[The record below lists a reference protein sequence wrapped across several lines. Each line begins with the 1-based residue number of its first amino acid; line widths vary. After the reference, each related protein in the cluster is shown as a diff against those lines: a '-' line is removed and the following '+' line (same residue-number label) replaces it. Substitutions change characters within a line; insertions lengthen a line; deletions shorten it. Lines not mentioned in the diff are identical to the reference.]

1 MCDMCLPARAAVE
14 RSPPSHTQAGIY
26 AYAYMPVLISTGHI
40 MHRENTNSDNIIEL
54 MIELIIEL
62 MQRYNISSSGIHCR
76 NIITSVVT
84 GAIVLLVL

>member
-1 MCDMCLPARAAVE
+1 MGSVVVDSVA
-14 RSPPSHTQAGIY
+14 
-26 AYAYMPVLISTGHI
+26 

-62 MQRYNISSSGIHCR
+62 MQRYNISSGIHCR

>member
-1 MCDMCLPARAAVE
+1 
-14 RSPPSHTQAGIY
+14 
-26 AYAYMPVLISTGHI
+26 
-40 MHRENTNSDNIIEL
+40 MHRENTNSDNITEL